1 MKDPQLDILNSIVK
15 EANTTDSSSP
25 ERVCRYIGEVRD
37 IEDVMRNWAALD
49 LTDYAAQSNVVNVSP
64 EILANIM
71 IALEQV
77 AERDY
82 ASQYHDYSGIDM
94 ESYDPVEM
102 MEHVRFNIIIKDP
115 LHDTHSADSEMLEW
129 VTQTAQA
136 EIQYYQQK
144 IADYEETLK
153 FYAFGDNFSV
163 FNNQIELIDHG
174 GEAIIALEK
183 YGVIEQIVEDEFQFD
198 LNIRSDEN

>member
-15 EANTTDSSSP
+15 EANTTDSSS
-25 ERVCRYIGEVRD
+25 EKIVTSLGN

-49 LTDYAAQSNVVNVSP
+49 LTDYAAQSNVLNVSP

-71 IALEQV
+71 IALEQ
-77 AERDY
+77 AERNY
-82 ASQYHDYSGIDM
+82 ASQYHDYSGSDM

-102 MEHVRFNIIIKDP
+102 IEHARFNIKDL

-183 YGVIEQIVEDEFQFD
+183 YGVIEQIVEDDFQFE